1 MHGSRIWLYQ
11 GCGDQLWV
19 TKIIVIPPFLTFE
32 RTLPISEK
40 GGKPI
45 EGPGVFHFCWR
56 ARCLTVKIWFQA
68 IVKLMTSSGGVDDQR
83 YRLIIWNTLADN
95 RYSLESWKLLDQQSA
110 LNFSF
115 PGRYSALIIIFRDRE
130 SFQISLTKLS
140 SPCFQS
146 CAFSSNM
153 VGSSRCSLESG
164 LLSERTSCE
173 RLIGPDLLLWV
184 LAYWYVTSN
193 IEDWIDFL
201 LMFPYSM
208 PPSSFKKHLFE
219 W

>member
-11 GCGDQLWV
+11 GCGDQLGV

-45 EGPGVFHFCWR
+45 EAPGVFHFCWR
-56 ARCLTVKIWFQA
+56 ARCLTVRIWFQA

-130 SFQISLTKLS
+130 SF
-140 SPCFQS
+140 
-146 CAFSSNM
+146 
-153 VGSSRCSLESG
+153 
-164 LLSERTSCE
+164 
-173 RLIGPDLLLWV
+173 
-184 LAYWYVTSN
+184 
-193 IEDWIDFL
+193 
-201 LMFPYSM
+201 
-208 PPSSFKKHLFE
+208 
-219 W
+219 